1 MLIPYQ
7 DLLTPAAWEGLFHSL
22 LDKILAR
29 LEVLIGRKA
38 FTQLGGLQLDRD
50 LRALVAAMGEMSA
63 RTVRDKFARLNQ
75 MAIVLSLES
84 VEEFLDYW
92 GDDTG
97 HITWRLT
104 PAEVRGVLKQR
115 ADFSKEAIASLPL

>member
-1 MLIPYQ
+1 
-7 DLLTPAAWEGLFHSL
+7 
-22 LDKILAR
+22 
-29 LEVLIGRKA
+29 
-38 FTQLGGLQLDRD
+38 
-50 LRALVAAMGEMSA
+50 
-63 RTVRDKFARLNQ
+63 

-104 PAEVRGVLKQR
+104 PAEVKGVLGQR
-115 ADFSKEAIASLPL
+115 SDFNKATISALPL